1 MNDYVTCRSAE
12 AAALGLVGEYAALSR
27 ADSLPNADG
36 CAIIFLAE
44 SAAPLPRERWFNSR
58 HFHVLRVLCTER
70 TACDLAYTMREPM
83 TSNDHDLPI
92 AEEIVLRRI
101 GQMEG
106 QADLTPLVADDYD
119 RLRALVLAQTVST
132 GDEFEI
138 FEIIEIVPPD
148 EPAIVGDETIVEFT

>member
-1 MNDYVTCRSAE
+1 MTDYDA
-12 AAALGLVGEYAALSR
+12 
-27 ADSLPNADG
+27 
-36 CAIIFLAE
+36 
-44 SAAPLPRERWFNSR
+44 
-58 HFHVLRVLCTER
+58 
-70 TACDLAYTMREPM
+70 
-83 TSNDHDLPI
+83 DLPI

-106 QADLTPLVADDYD
+106 QADPTPLVADDYD
-119 RLRALVLAQTVST
+119 RLRALILGQTVST